1 MPKLAK
7 SHSEFSLSPAS
18 RMSFAISACAFAAAG
33 IGTVVNHWLTG
44 WMAVG
49 GMAGVGRGDAGPDTK
64 WLVLRPGP
72 AQHAPKRKPRLPPPL
87 RAPPPKLGVH
97 RSSRPVARQL
107 ARLEGQEVAG
117 CAPSLRNHRP

>member
-18 RMSFAISACAFAAAG
+18 QMSFAISACAFAAAG

-49 GMAGVGRGDAGPDTK
+49 GMAGVGLFYLAVGILNLQSRNAFDDDESLASISQRTARSDNLYAEAVT
-64 WLVLRPGP
+64 RPRIDP
-72 AQHAPKRKPRLPPPL
+72 VSKPE
-87 RAPPPKLGVH
+87 
-97 RSSRPVARQL
+97 SS
-107 ARLEGQEVAG
+107 
-117 CAPSLRNHRP
+117 PSLKVNQDH